1 MGRLGSLGSELEAN
15 ACHPHKG
22 QHKVRNRN
30 ALVKNE
36 HRRILKHRQK
46 IHVKSC
52 NDIHLITC
60 LHFRHATDA
69 YECLLEPKQ
78 RY

>member
-1 MGRLGSLGSELEAN
+1 MGRLGSLESELEAN

-46 IHVKSC
+46 IHIKSWS
-52 NDIHLITC
+52 DIHLITC
-60 LHFRHATDA
+60 LHFRYAREA
-69 YECLLEPKQ
+69 YECLLEPNH